1 MFNSRDHSVSL
12 ELHITHLQKRIAAI
26 QTRMQESKLRSLE
39 SPDDDVTDVT
49 NRLKNNVRL
58 AVEDH
63 QHPLADNVFED
74 DDSPSGTVTSVY
86 IPSSGQL
93 RREIDS
99 IALDWRS
106 LRNIKECVCSTPF
119 DHFSKKV
126 SPSVSKSF
134 FKRNNLLMFI
144 FLQLFSVSLLAMR

>member
-1 MFNSRDHSVSL
+1 M
-12 ELHITHLQKRIAAI
+12 
-26 QTRMQESKLRSLE
+26 E

>member
-1 MFNSRDHSVSL
+1 
-12 ELHITHLQKRIAAI
+12 
-26 QTRMQESKLRSLE
+26 MQESTLRSLE
-39 SPDDDVTDVT
+39 SPDDDVTDVS

-58 AVEDH
+58 AAVDD
-63 QHPLADNVFED
+63 HPLADNVFED
-74 DDSPSGTVTSVY
+74 EDSPGAVTSVY

-126 SPSVSKSF
+126 SHLIL
-134 FKRNNLLMFI
+134 N
-144 FLQLFSVSLLAMR
+144 